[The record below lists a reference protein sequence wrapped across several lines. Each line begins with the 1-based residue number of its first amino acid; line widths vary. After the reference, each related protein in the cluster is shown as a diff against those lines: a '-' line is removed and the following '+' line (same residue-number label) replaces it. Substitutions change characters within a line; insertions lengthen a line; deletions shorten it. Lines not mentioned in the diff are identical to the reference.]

1 MNRRNFVILGIFILL
16 IGAILLLPRSKVS
29 SPGSGLAAGKPNTS
43 SQPNIKTVSA
53 QQAVNVKTELVKRQD
68 LQDYIIING
77 EVTSET
83 IVSVYPFTSGKIDSL
98 LVQIGSEV
106 SKGDIIAYIDPSKP
120 GTAYALNPV
129 LSPISGTVLELPRQI
144 GATVSTSTSIATVGV
159 LDKLEIVTSIPERYS
174 ALMKTGLTASIAF
187 EALPDHLFSAVVSR
201 VSPILD
207 STSRTRKVYLKM
219 KGNPDPRLVI
229 GMYGRVRLNTVFYP
243 NRIVISEKAI
253 NTLNGTDYVFVVTDD
268 NTVNRRGIVKGVAI
282 DGMVEIISGLEE
294 NERVVIEGAQNLTDG
309 VLVHDVG
316 SGEN

>member
-1 MNRRNFVILGIFILL
+1 MNRRNFVIFGIFIIL
-16 IGAILLLPRSKVS
+16 IGAILLLPRNQSASQSKT
-29 SPGSGLAAGKPNTS
+29 KPAF
-43 SQPNIKTVSA
+43 A
-53 QQAVNVKTELVKRQD
+53 QQAVNVKTELVNRKN
-68 LQDYIIING
+68 LQDYIITNG

-98 LVQIGSEV
+98 LVYIGSEV

-129 LSPISGTVLELPRQI
+129 LSPISGTVLELPLQI
-144 GATVSTSTSIATVGV
+144 GATVSTNSSIATIGV

-174 ALMKTGLTASIAF
+174 ALMKTGLTASISF
-187 EALPDHLFSAVVSR
+187 EALPDHPFSADVIR

-207 STSRTRKVYLKM
+207 STSRTRKVYLKI

-229 GMYGRVRLNTVFYP
+229 GMYARIRLNTVFYP

-253 NTLNGTDYVFVVTDD
+253 NTLNGTDYVFVVKND
-268 NTVNRRGIVKGVAI
+268 NTVNRRGIVKGVTI

-309 VLVHDVG
+309 ILVHDVE